1 VTELRRRSCQR
12 SWIAN
17 NSAES
22 SFLLPAAVHWWSK
35 RGARDEANAIS
46 WYSALVVTHM
56 TIVKKESSPLVK
68 TNNDKVGIEE
78 ALLTTVHTMSAIQ
91 AVVKDIALRE
101 SPLLIQIYSI
111 VFPIHVDGRRDG
123 ETGEDDL
130 FSYALFVLSSWPWS
144 IFA

>member
-1 VTELRRRSCQR
+1 
-12 SWIAN
+12 
-17 NSAES
+17 
-22 SFLLPAAVHWWSK
+22 
-35 RGARDEANAIS
+35 
-46 WYSALVVTHM
+46 M
-56 TIVKKESSPLVK
+56 TIVKKESTPLVK